1 MRQVGSVRT
10 IWAGTTSPRIF
21 PIENCFKSLAA
32 RSLIT
37 EMLQAVFDIRAVTI
51 SVISDHFASKE

>member
-1 MRQVGSVRT
+1 VRT